1 MDHLR
6 LLCTYQSNTVTC
18 TVLTSHHLLTA
29 KNTCILTISLHTYT
43 QTPVEVTETKKPV
56 AAVQKPSAQKWKG
69 GPGTYQVV
77 QCGTA
82 GHNVRS
88 KPGMKGTP
96 VGRLAKGNK
105 IEVLEEVRK
114 ALHQYIQ

>member
-1 MDHLR
+1 
-6 LLCTYQSNTVTC
+6 
-18 TVLTSHHLLTA
+18 
-29 KNTCILTISLHTYT
+29 
-43 QTPVEVTETKKPV
+43 VEVTKTKKPV
-56 AAVQKPSAQKWKG
+56 AVVQKPSAQKWKG

-114 ALHQYIQ
+114 ALHQYIR